1 MATYTELYDAAKSNT
16 DLSNRI
22 TAACQDLAN
31 TILQE
36 ASPSA
41 PRKAWA
47 QATRDN
53 PEAAVAEVLWPVLI
67 ENKAATIAQINAA
80 ADAAVLTAVT
90 TQISRRYGAA

>member
-16 DLSNRI
+16 ALSNRI

-41 PRKAWA
+41 PRKA
-47 QATRDN
+47 
-53 PEAAVAEVLWPVLI
+53 
-67 ENKAATIAQINAA
+67 A